1 MEKERRY
8 LDGKLARVEM
18 RETALYY
25 LMATI

>member
-8 LDGKLARVEM
+8 LDGNLARVEM
-18 RETALYY
+18 WETALYY